1 MCHALRHIKK
11 KPTGEN
17 SNYIHGEKIFMK
29 AMDDSCFERWY
40 YFNKYKKKE
49 RKEKEQRRDLV
60 LISVEYGC
68 VGDKY
73 RKLNLGKSNKKQ
85 IWRNKKNALS
95 PQQLYYR
102 RVLN

>member
-1 MCHALRHIKK
+1 MILFQQVQKQK
-11 KPTGEN
+11 
-17 SNYIHGEKIFMK
+17 
-29 AMDDSCFERWY
+29 
-40 YFNKYKKKE
+40 

-85 IWRNKKNALS
+85 I
-95 PQQLYYR
+95 
-102 RVLN
+102 